1 MKRLRSIFFLLLCGG
16 FFLTFALGSSS
27 GATSSTDS
35 EGTQS
40 EKHELKTYKINEDIY
55 ITNNSGKYRVKFTS
69 IKETNDRN
77 QFSDTQANKVVVIEY
92 EYENMT
98 LEDDLFISD
107 TTNFKAYDKENNQL
121 ETYPVDT
128 KYSSNVS
135 KGRKTTASV
144 AYALNSDSNYVELEF
159 YDNVWNSKPDCKLI
173 FEW

>member
-1 MKRLRSIFFLLLCGG
+1 MKKFRSIFLLLLCGG

-27 GATSSTDS
+27 DATSSTDS

-40 EKHELKTYKINEDIY
+40 EKHELKTYKLNEDIY

-69 IKETNDRN
+69 IKETSDRN
-77 QFSDTQANKVVVIEY
+77 QFADTQANKVVVIEY

-135 KGRKTTASV
+135 KGRKTTASA
-144 AYALNSDSNYVELEF
+144 AYALNSESNYVELEF
-159 YDNVWNSKPDCKLI
+159 YDNVWNSKPDCKLVL
-173 FEW
+173 EW